1 MDGTSDMQ
9 LLTHGPLPWLE
20 LLRDEVVVV
29 SLLPH
34 ELELAEADLGVDL
47 MCLLVAVAYQCFG
60 SIEHRWLRSML
71 RTDSLRVGGAL
82 SWLLVP
88 RRGRVGE
95 CC

>member
-47 MCLLVAVAYQCFG
+47 MRPLVAVAYQCFG